1 MPPTEAWPA
10 KTASGTNKNDTDQ
23 QKNMKNRSF
32 ICYALDIL
40 GLVALVGA
48 AFALAAAL
56 NYSASAAE
64 PLLLS
69 AFTYSLFITVAA
81 FISARA
87 LELTRV
93 FNTAKAAKL
102 VPIALPPLADNVE
115 SLVERKQYPRAA

>member
-1 MPPTEAWPA
+1 MAGKDRQRHETR
-10 KTASGTNKNDTDQ
+10 TIRTNRRI
-23 QKNMKNRSF
+23 MKNRSF

-56 NYSASAAE
+56 KYSASAAE

-69 AFTYSLFITVAA
+69 TFTYSLFVAVAA
-81 FISARA
+81 FISARG

-93 FNTAKAAKL
+93 FKSAKAAKL
-102 VPIALPPLADNVE
+102 VPMALSPIADNVE